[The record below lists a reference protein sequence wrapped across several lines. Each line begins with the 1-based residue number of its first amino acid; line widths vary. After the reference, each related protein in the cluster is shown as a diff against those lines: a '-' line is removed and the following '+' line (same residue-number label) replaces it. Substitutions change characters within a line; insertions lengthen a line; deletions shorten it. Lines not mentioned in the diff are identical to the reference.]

1 MLYDAVVFAYDR
13 LQRLNDPERINA
25 IVVMTDGQASQGGQF
40 SLDDIRRRASSAD
53 TPVLIFTVAY
63 GKDADMNVLK
73 QIAELGEGQAY
84 TSEPETIRKLYRRI
98 SQFF

>member
-1 MLYDAVVFAYDR
+1 MLYDAVVFAFDR
-13 LQRLNDPERINA
+13 LQRQSDPERINA

-63 GKDADMNVLK
+63 GSDAHLDVLK
-73 QIAELGEGQAY
+73 KIAEVGEGQAF
-84 TSEPETIRKLYRRI
+84 TSEPETIRKLYRQI